1 MRRRA
6 AAEAARGFCRTITVV
21 ALVATLGGCAVTAGD
36 GDIVDDWPVLASA
49 APIVP
54 PSGVCYA
61 SSLGIASRI
70 NARDSDPHACTD
82 PHIVETFHVGQFPTE
97 ATLPP
102 EPGTPDY
109 LQAFAECERKAKD
122 FLGGDW
128 YNGRLF
134 LGVTVPAT
142 RQWEGGGRWYRCEL
156 IETRFLYSDATEKR
170 ESSLAGSLGGAAPV
184 AQRCANILGMKADGY
199 WDDLGVVDCAQ
210 PHDAE
215 YAGSFRMPGNILPT
229 EKQWDAIFDDCW
241 DVVARYL
248 GGTKSGIRVGYLAWS
263 VTEDSWKRGDR
274 YVRCYAADAD
284 RKIVG
289 SVKGIG
295 NAVPRRA

>member
-1 MRRRA
+1 MRHRA
-6 AAEAARGFCRTITVV
+6 AADGVRGFGRAITAV

-36 GDIVDDWPVLASA
+36 GNVVDDWAAMASA
-49 APIVP
+49 APVVP

-61 SSLGIASRI
+61 SSVGFASRI
-70 NARDSDPHACTD
+70 NALNSDRHVCTD
-82 PHIVETFHVGQFPTE
+82 PHIVETFHVGQFPAE
-97 ATLPP
+97 VTLPP

-109 LQAFAECERKAKD
+109 LWTFEECERKAKD

-134 LGVTVPAT
+134 LGVTVPAS

-156 IETRFLYSDATEKR
+156 IETKYLYSDETAKR
-170 ESSLAGSLGGAAPV
+170 ESSLAGTLSAAAPV
-184 AQRCANILGMKADGY
+184 AQRCANIIGEKPDGY
-199 WDDLGVVDCAQ
+199 WDDLGVADCAQ

-215 YAGSFRMPGNILPT
+215 YAGSFRIPGPIQPT
-229 EKQWDAIFDDCW
+229 TKQMDAVFDDCW
-241 DVVARYL
+241 DVIARYL
-248 GGTKSGIRVGYLAWS
+248 GGTKSGIRVGYLAWG
-263 VTEDSWKRGDR
+263 VAEDGWKRGDR

-295 NAVPRRA
+295 NAAPRRA